1 MWKEFKNYLPLLQCV
16 SGSYQFLVFQ
26 DPKDHVFL
34 MCIGLS
40 KQVRM
45 SLPRIVFPPIMC
57 LRNAWNT
64 EIGSLNSDMRAG
76 SGLFWW
82 GVAGGGFR
90 LATAV
95 PYLPFFFFLVFP
107 SQRVVVLPW
116 GCIIKISQSKIL
128 RTVLSRWL
136 CLRTGLCIWAPK
148 TLFWR
153 NTMDVLKTSFRRYM
167 TSNYSSF
174 FSFFWSQM
182 APFIV

>member
-1 MWKEFKNYLPLLQCV
+1 MAAVTICSDFGVQKNEVWHYFHCFPSISQEVVGPDAMIFVFWMLSFKPTF
-16 SGSYQFLVFQ
+16 S
-26 DPKDHVFL
+26 
-34 MCIGLS
+34 LS
-40 KQVRM
+40 TFTFIK
-45 SLPRIVFPPIMC
+45 
-57 LRNAWNT
+57 
-64 EIGSLNSDMRAG
+64 
-76 SGLFWW
+76 
-82 GVAGGGFR
+82 GGGFR

-116 GCIIKISQSKIL
+116 GCTIKISQSKIL

-136 CLRTGLCIWAPK
+136 CLRIGLCIGAPK